1 MTWLSFKSRCYLKT
15 NDNTNPFRKQILGE
29 LNVDLTNMGIAAKD
43 AAFHLATA
51 STAQKNKALAI
62 IADELEANSE
72 VILAANAKDIELG
85 REAGLTDALLDRL
98 LLNEERLTGI
108 ANDVRNVIS
117 LNDPVGSE
125 IDSKVLENGMALS
138 RRRVPLGVVGVI
150 YEARPNVTIDIAA
163 LCLKT
168 GNASILR
175 GGKETFFSNMELVKV
190 IQSALEKAELPA
202 ASVQYIEKP
211 DRELVAQLL
220 KLDEYVDMIIPRGG
234 AGLHKMCQENS
245 TIPVIIGGFGISH
258 IFIDESADL
267 ERSLNVVENSKVQR
281 PSACNALDTLLVH
294 KAVAEEFLPKLVE
307 RLNGKVALV
316 SDASAKPLVANAAD
330 VRDAQEGDFD
340 TEWLSYTLGVKVV
353 ADVKE
358 AIDHM
363 RVHNASHS
371 DAIMT
376 NSLQNSELFINSVGS
391 AAVYVNASTRFT
403 DGAQFGLG
411 AEVAVST
418 QKLHA
423 RGPMGLEE
431 LTSYKWVGKA
441 DYLIRS

>member
-1 MTWLSFKSRCYLKT
+1 M
-15 NDNTNPFRKQILGE
+15 
-29 LNVDLTNMGIAAKD
+29 DLTNMGKAAKD
-43 AAFHLATA
+43 AAFELATA
-51 STAQKNKALAI
+51 STAQKNQALAI
-62 IADELEANSE
+62 IADELEANS
-72 VILAANAKDIELG
+72 VAILAANAKDIELG

-98 LLNEERLTGI
+98 LLNEERLTAI

-125 IDSKVLENGMALS
+125 IDSKVLENGMSLS

-190 IQSALEKAELPA
+190 IQSALAKANLSA

-211 DRELVAQLL
+211 DRELVSQLL
-220 KLDEYVDMIIPRGG
+220 KLDDYVDMIIPRGG
-234 AGLHKMCQENS
+234 AGLHKMCKENS

-258 IFIDESADL
+258 IFVDESADL
-267 ERSLNVVENSKVQR
+267 EKSLNVVENSKVQR
-281 PSACNALDTLLVH
+281 PSACNSLDTLLVH
-294 KAVAEEFLPKLVE
+294 EKIAAQFLPMIVERMNEKVTFVAEPK
-307 RLNGKVALV
+307 
-316 SDASAKPLVANAAD
+316 AKELMEQAKQ
-330 VRDAQEGDFD
+330 VRDAVEGDFD

-353 ADVKE
+353 SDVKD

-376 NSLQNSELFINSVGS
+376 NSLENSELFINSVGS

-441 DYLIRS
+441 NYLARS

>member
-1 MTWLSFKSRCYLKT
+1 M
-15 NDNTNPFRKQILGE
+15 
-29 LNVDLTNMGIAAKD
+29 DLTLMGKAGKE
-43 AAFHLATA
+43 AAFQLATA
-51 STAQKNKALAI
+51 STAQKNRALSL
-62 IADELEANSE
+62 IADELEARSE
-72 VILAANAKDIELG
+72 AILAANAIDIELG
-85 REAGLTDALLDRL
+85 REAGLTEALLDRL
-98 LLNEERLTGI
+98 LLNDSRLKGI
-108 ANDVRNVIS
+108 ASDVRNVIN

-125 IDSKVLENGMALS
+125 IDSRVLENGMSLAK
-138 RRRVPLGVVGVI
+138 RRVPLGVVGVI

-175 GGKETFFSNMELVKV
+175 GGKETFNSNMELVNV
-190 IQSALEKAELPA
+190 IQAALEKAGLPA

-211 DRELVAQLL
+211 DRELVGQLL
-220 KLDEYVDMIIPRGG
+220 KLDQFVDMIIPRGG

-258 IFIDESADL
+258 IYVDANADL
-267 ERSLNVVENSKVQR
+267 ERSLDVVENSKVQR
-281 PSACNALDTLLVH
+281 PSACNSLDTLLVH
-294 KAVAEEFLPKLVE
+294 QDIAESFLTKLAV
-307 RLNGKVALV
+307 RLNDQVSFVATPE
-316 SDASAKPLVANAAD
+316 AKELMPMAKEIRD
-330 VRDAQEGDFD
+330 VKDGDFD

-353 ADVKE
+353 ADVNE

-363 RVHNASHS
+363 REHNASHS

-376 NSLQNSELFINSVGS
+376 NDLNNAELFINSAGS

-441 DYLIRS
+441 NYLVRP

>member
-1 MTWLSFKSRCYLKT
+1 M
-15 NDNTNPFRKQILGE
+15 
-29 LNVDLTNMGIAAKD
+29 DLTNMGIAAKD

-62 IADELEANSE
+62 IADELEANAAT
-72 VILAANAKDIELG
+72 ILEANAKDIELG

-125 IDSKVLENGMALS
+125 MDSKVLENGMSLS

-211 DRELVAQLL
+211 DRELVSQLL
-220 KLDEYVDMIIPRGG
+220 KLDDYVDMIIPRGG
-234 AGLHKMCQENS
+234 AGLHKMCKENS

-258 IFIDESADL
+258 IFVDESADL
-267 ERSLNVVENSKVQR
+267 EKSVDVVENSKVQR
-281 PSACNALDTLLVH
+281 PSACNSLDTLLVH
-294 KAVAEEFLPKLVE
+294 EAVAEAFLAKLKQ
-307 RLNGKVALV
+307 RLAGKVTLV
-316 SDASAKPLVANAAD
+316 ADTSAKSLLAGFED
-330 VRDAQEGDFD
+330 QRDAIEGDFD

-353 ADVKE
+353 ADVAE

-376 NSLQNSELFINSVGS
+376 NSLESSERFINSVGS

-441 DYLIRS
+441 NYLIRG

>member
-1 MTWLSFKSRCYLKT
+1 MM
-15 NDNTNPFRKQILGE
+15 
-29 LNVDLTNMGIAAKD
+29 DLTVLGKAAK
-43 AAFHLATA
+43 AASFQLATA
-51 STAQKNKALAI
+51 STAQKNQALAI
-62 IADELEANSE
+62 IAEQLEAQSAS
-72 VILAANAKDIELG
+72 ILAANDKDIALG
-85 REAGLTDALLDRL
+85 REAGLSDAMLDRL
-98 LLNEERLTGI
+98 LLNESRLQAI
-108 ANDVRNVIS
+108 ANDVRNVIK

-125 IDSKVLENGMALS
+125 IDSRVLENGMSLA

-168 GNASILR
+168 GNAAILR

-190 IQSALEKAELPA
+190 IQSALDKAGLPA

-211 DRELVAQLL
+211 DRELVTQLL
-220 KLDEYVDMIIPRGG
+220 KMDDYVDMIIPRGG
-234 AGLHKMCQENS
+234 AGLHKMCKENS
-245 TIPVIIGGFGISH
+245 TVPVIIGGFGISH
-258 IFIDESADL
+258 IFVDESADL
-267 ERSLNVVENSKVQR
+267 DKSVAVIENAKVQR

-294 KAVAEEFLPKLVE
+294 QAI
-307 RLNGKVALV
+307 
-316 SDASAKPLVANAAD
+316 AKPLLEKLVAKLNDKVAFVAEPKAKALMSAAAEL
-330 VRDAQEGDFD
+330 RDAQVGDFD

-353 ADVKE
+353 QDVQE

-363 RVHNASHS
+363 REHNASHS

-376 NSLQNSELFINSVGS
+376 NDLYNAERFVNTAGS

-441 DYLIRS
+441 NYLSRS

>member
-1 MTWLSFKSRCYLKT
+1 
-15 NDNTNPFRKQILGE
+15 
-29 LNVDLTNMGIAAKD
+29 MGKAAKD
-43 AAFHLATA
+43 AAFELATA
-51 STAQKNKALAI
+51 STAQKNQALAI
-62 IADELEANSE
+62 IADELEANAAT
-72 VILAANAKDIELG
+72 ILAANAKDIELG

-125 IDSKVLENGMALS
+125 IDSKVLENGMSLS

-150 YEARPNVTIDIAA
+150 YEARPNVTIDIAV

-190 IQSALEKAELPA
+190 IQSALAKANLPA

-211 DRELVAQLL
+211 DRELVSQLL
-220 KLDEYVDMIIPRGG
+220 KLDDYVDMIIPRGG
-234 AGLHKMCQENS
+234 AGLHKMCKENS

-258 IFIDESADL
+258 IFVDETADL
-267 ERSLNVVENSKVQR
+267 EKSLNVVENSKVQR
-281 PSACNALDTLLVH
+281 PSACNSLDTLLVH
-294 KAVAEEFLPKLVE
+294 EDVAAQFLPMIVERMNDKVTFVAEPKA
-307 RLNGKVALV
+307 KALM
-316 SDASAKPLVANAAD
+316 AQATQI
-330 VRDAQEGDFD
+330 RDAAEGDFD

-376 NSLQNSELFINSVGS
+376 NSLVNSELFINSVGS
-391 AAVYVNASTRFT
+391 AAVYVNAATRFT

-441 DYLIRS
+441 NYLARS

>member
-1 MTWLSFKSRCYLKT
+1 MM
-15 NDNTNPFRKQILGE
+15 
-29 LNVDLTNMGIAAKD
+29 DLTVLGKAAK
-43 AAFHLATA
+43 AASFQLATA
-51 STAQKNKALAI
+51 STAQKNQALAI
-62 IADELEANSE
+62 MADQLEAQSAS
-72 VILAANAKDIELG
+72 ILAANAKDIALG
-85 REAGLTDALLDRL
+85 REAGLSDAMLDRL
-98 LLNEERLTGI
+98 LLNESRLQAI
-108 ANDVRNVIS
+108 SNDVRNVIK

-125 IDSKVLENGMALS
+125 IDSRVLENGMSLA

-168 GNASILR
+168 GNAAILR

-190 IQSALEKAELPA
+190 IQSALDKAGLPA

-211 DRELVAQLL
+211 DRELVTQLL
-220 KLDEYVDMIIPRGG
+220 KMDDYVDMIIPRGG
-234 AGLHKMCQENS
+234 AGLHKMCKENS
-245 TIPVIIGGFGISH
+245 TVPVIIGGFGISH
-258 IFIDESADL
+258 IFVDESADL
-267 ERSLNVVENSKVQR
+267 DKSVAVIENAKVQR

-294 KAVAEEFLPKLVE
+294 QAIAKPLLDKLIAK
-307 RLNGKVALV
+307 LNGKVAFV
-316 SDASAKPLVANAAD
+316 VEPKAKALMNAAAEL
-330 VRDAQEGDFD
+330 RDAQAGDFD

-353 ADVKE
+353 QDVQE
-358 AIDHM
+358 AIEHM
-363 RVHNASHS
+363 REHNASHS

-376 NSLQNSELFINSVGS
+376 NDLYNAELFVNTAGS

-441 DYLIRS
+441 NYLSRS

>member
-1 MTWLSFKSRCYLKT
+1 
-15 NDNTNPFRKQILGE
+15 
-29 LNVDLTNMGIAAKD
+29 MGKAAKD
-43 AAFHLATA
+43 AAFELATA
-51 STAQKNKALAI
+51 STAQKNQALAI
-62 IADELEANSE
+62 IADELEANAAT
-72 VILAANAKDIELG
+72 ILAANAKDIELG

-125 IDSKVLENGMALS
+125 IDSKVLENGMSLS

-190 IQSALEKAELPA
+190 IQSALAKANLPA

-211 DRELVAQLL
+211 DRELVSQLL
-220 KLDEYVDMIIPRGG
+220 KLDDYVDMIIPRGG
-234 AGLHKMCQENS
+234 AGLHKMCKENS

-258 IFIDESADL
+258 IFVDESADL
-267 ERSLNVVENSKVQR
+267 EKSLNVVENSKVQR
-281 PSACNALDTLLVH
+281 PSACNSLDTLLVH
-294 KAVAEEFLPKLVE
+294 EDVAAQFLPMIVE
-307 RLNGKVALV
+307 RMNDKVTFVVEPKAKALM
-316 SDASAKPLVANAAD
+316 AQATQI
-330 VRDAQEGDFD
+330 RDAAEGDFD

-376 NSLQNSELFINSVGS
+376 NSLVNSELFINSVGS
-391 AAVYVNASTRFT
+391 AAVYVNAATRFT

-441 DYLIRS
+441 NYLARS

>member
-1 MTWLSFKSRCYLKT
+1 M
-15 NDNTNPFRKQILGE
+15 
-29 LNVDLTNMGIAAKD
+29 DLTVLGKAAKV
-43 AAFHLATA
+43 ASFQLATA
-51 STAQKNKALAI
+51 STAQKNQALAI
-62 IADELEANSE
+62 MADQLEAQSAS
-72 VILAANAKDIELG
+72 ILAANAKDIALG
-85 REAGLTDALLDRL
+85 REAGLSDAMLDRL
-98 LLNEERLTGI
+98 LLNESRLQAI
-108 ANDVRNVIS
+108 ANDVRNVIK

-125 IDSKVLENGMALS
+125 IDSRVLENGMSLA

-168 GNASILR
+168 GNAAILR

-190 IQSALEKAELPA
+190 IQSALDKAGLPA

-211 DRELVAQLL
+211 DRELVTQLL
-220 KLDEYVDMIIPRGG
+220 KMDDYVDMIIPRGG
-234 AGLHKMCQENS
+234 AGLHKMCKENS
-245 TIPVIIGGFGISH
+245 TVPVIIGGFGISH
-258 IFIDESADL
+258 IFVDESADL
-267 ERSLNVVENSKVQR
+267 DKSVAVIENAKVQR

-294 KAVAEEFLPKLVE
+294 QAI
-307 RLNGKVALV
+307 
-316 SDASAKPLVANAAD
+316 AKPLLDKLIAKLNDKVAFVAEPKAKALMNAAAEL
-330 VRDAQEGDFD
+330 RDAQAGDFD

-353 ADVKE
+353 QDVQE
-358 AIDHM
+358 AIEHM
-363 RVHNASHS
+363 REHNASHS

-376 NSLQNSELFINSVGS
+376 NDLYNAELFVNTAGS

-441 DYLIRS
+441 NYLSRS

>member
-1 MTWLSFKSRCYLKT
+1 M
-15 NDNTNPFRKQILGE
+15 
-29 LNVDLTNMGIAAKD
+29 DLTLMGQAAKD

-51 STAQKNKALAI
+51 STAQKNRALAL
-62 IADELEANSE
+62 IADELEANE
-72 VILAANAKDIELG
+72 ATILAANAKDIELG
-85 REAGLTDALLDRL
+85 REAGLTEALLDRL
-98 LLNEERLTGI
+98 LLTSERLSGI
-108 ANDVRNVIS
+108 ANDVRNVIG

-125 IDSKVLENGMALS
+125 IDSKVLENGMSLS

-175 GGKETFFSNMELVKV
+175 GGKETFFSNMELVKI
-190 IQSALEKAELPA
+190 IQSALAKAELPA

-211 DRELVAQLL
+211 DRELVSQLL

-234 AGLHKMCQENS
+234 AGLHKMCKENS

-258 IFIDESADL
+258 IFVDDSADI
-267 ERSLNVVENSKVQR
+267 EKSLVVIENSKVQR
-281 PSACNALDTLLVH
+281 PSACNSLDTLLVH
-294 KAVAEEFLPKLVE
+294 KDVATQLLPKLAQQLSE
-307 RLNGKVALV
+307 RVAFVADGSVGELLD
-316 SDASAKPLVANAAD
+316 DAKEVRAAK
-330 VRDAQEGDFD
+330 EGDFD
-340 TEWLSYTLGVKVV
+340 TEWLSYTLGVRVV
-353 ADVKE
+353 KDVRE

-363 RVHNASHS
+363 REHNASHS

-376 NSLQNSELFINSVGS
+376 NSLQNAELFINSVGS

-431 LTSYKWVGKA
+431 LTSYKWLVKR
-441 DYLIRS
+441 IT

>member
-1 MTWLSFKSRCYLKT
+1 
-15 NDNTNPFRKQILGE
+15 
-29 LNVDLTNMGIAAKD
+29 MGKAAKD
-43 AAFHLATA
+43 AAFELATA
-51 STAQKNKALAI
+51 STAQKNQALAI
-62 IADELEANSE
+62 IADELEANSAA
-72 VILAANAKDIELG
+72 ILAANAKDIELG

-98 LLNEERLTGI
+98 LLNEERLTAI

-125 IDSKVLENGMALS
+125 IDSKVLENGMSLS

-190 IQSALEKAELPA
+190 IQSALAKANLPA

-211 DRELVAQLL
+211 DRELVSQLL
-220 KLDEYVDMIIPRGG
+220 KLDDYVDMIIPRGG
-234 AGLHKMCQENS
+234 AGLHKMCKENS

-258 IFIDESADL
+258 IFVDESADL
-267 ERSLNVVENSKVQR
+267 EKSLNVVENSKVQR
-281 PSACNALDTLLVH
+281 PSACNSLDTLLVH
-294 KAVAEEFLPKLVE
+294 EKIAAQLLPMIVE
-307 RLNGKVALV
+307 RMNDKVTFVTEPKAKALM
-316 SDASAKPLVANAAD
+316 AQATQI
-330 VRDAQEGDFD
+330 RDAVEGDFD

-353 ADVKE
+353 SDVKD

-376 NSLQNSELFINSVGS
+376 NSLENSELFINSVGS

-431 LTSYKWVGKA
+431 LTSYKWVGK
-441 DYLIRS
+441 RTT

>member
-1 MTWLSFKSRCYLKT
+1 M
-15 NDNTNPFRKQILGE
+15 
-29 LNVDLTNMGIAAKD
+29 DLTNMGKAAKQ
-43 AAFHLATA
+43 AAFELATA
-51 STAQKNKALAI
+51 STAQKNQALAI
-62 IADELEANSE
+62 IADELEANAAA
-72 VILAANAKDIELG
+72 ILAANAKDIELG

-125 IDSKVLENGMALS
+125 IDSKVLENGMSLS
-138 RRRVPLGVVGVI
+138 RRRVPLGVIGVI

-190 IQSALEKAELPA
+190 IQSALAKANLPA

-211 DRELVAQLL
+211 DRELVSQLL

-234 AGLHKMCQENS
+234 AGLHKMCKENS

-258 IFIDESADL
+258 IFVDDSADL
-267 ERSLNVVENSKVQR
+267 EKSLNVVENSKVQR
-281 PSACNALDTLLVH
+281 PSACNSLDTLLVH
-294 KAVAEEFLPKLVE
+294 EKVAAEFLPM
-307 RLNGKVALV
+307 
-316 SDASAKPLVANAAD
+316 LVARMNEQVTFVAEPQAKALMPGATQI
-330 VRDAQEGDFD
+330 RDAAEGDFD
-340 TEWLSYTLGVKVV
+340 TEWLSFTLGVKVV
-353 ADVKE
+353 ADVRA
-358 AIDHM
+358 AIEHM

-391 AAVYVNASTRFT
+391 AAVYVNAATRFT

-441 DYLIRS
+441 NYLPRA

>member
-1 MTWLSFKSRCYLKT
+1 M
-15 NDNTNPFRKQILGE
+15 
-29 LNVDLTNMGIAAKD
+29 DLTNIGKAAKD
-43 AAFHLATA
+43 AAFELATV
-51 STAQKNKALAI
+51 STAQKNQALAI
-62 IADELEANSE
+62 IADELEANSAA
-72 VILAANAKDIELG
+72 ILAANAKDIELG

-125 IDSKVLENGMALS
+125 IDSKVLENGMSLS

-190 IQSALEKAELPA
+190 IQSALAKANLPA

-211 DRELVAQLL
+211 DRELVSQLL
-220 KLDEYVDMIIPRGG
+220 KLDDYVDMIIPRGG
-234 AGLHKMCQENS
+234 AGLHKMCKENS

-258 IFIDESADL
+258 IFVDESADL
-267 ERSLNVVENSKVQR
+267 EKSLNVVENSKVQR
-281 PSACNALDTLLVH
+281 PSACNSLDTLLVH
-294 KAVAEEFLPKLVE
+294 EKVAAKFLPMIVERMSDKVTFVAEPKA
-307 RLNGKVALV
+307 KALM
-316 SDASAKPLVANAAD
+316 AQATQI
-330 VRDAQEGDFD
+330 RDAVEGDFD

-353 ADVKE
+353 ADVKD

-376 NSLQNSELFINSVGS
+376 NSLINSELFINSVGS
-391 AAVYVNASTRFT
+391 AAVYVNAATRFT

-441 DYLIRS
+441 NYLARS

>member
-1 MTWLSFKSRCYLKT
+1 M
-15 NDNTNPFRKQILGE
+15 
-29 LNVDLTNMGIAAKD
+29 DLTNMGIAAKD

-62 IADELEANSE
+62 IADELEANAAT
-72 VILAANAKDIELG
+72 ILEANAKDIELG

-125 IDSKVLENGMALS
+125 MDSKVLENGMSLS

-211 DRELVAQLL
+211 DRELVSQLL
-220 KLDEYVDMIIPRGG
+220 KLDDYVDMIIPRGG
-234 AGLHKMCQENS
+234 AGLHKMCKENS

-258 IFIDESADL
+258 IFVDESADL
-267 ERSLNVVENSKVQR
+267 EKSVDVVENSKVQR
-281 PSACNALDTLLVH
+281 PSACNSLDTLLVH
-294 KAVAEEFLPKLVE
+294 EVVAEAFLTKLTQ
-307 RLNGKVALV
+307 RLAGKVTLV
-316 SDASAKPLVANAAD
+316 ADVSAKSLLAD
-330 VRDAQEGDFD
+330 FEDQRDAVEGDFD

-353 ADVKE
+353 ADVAE

-376 NSLQNSELFINSVGS
+376 NSLESSERFINSVGS

-441 DYLIRS
+441 NYLIRG

>member
-1 MTWLSFKSRCYLKT
+1 MDLI
-15 NDNTNPFRKQILGE
+15 NLGK
-29 LNVDLTNMGIAAKD
+29 AAKQ
-43 AAFHLATA
+43 ASYALATA
-51 STAQKNKALAI
+51 STAQKNRALTI
-62 IADELEANSE
+62 MADELQANAAE
-72 VILAANAKDIELG
+72 ILAANEQDIALG
-85 REAGLTDALLDRL
+85 RESGLSDALLDRL
-98 LLNEERLTGI
+98 LLNPQRLKAI
-108 ANDVRNVIS
+108 ADDVRNVVS
-117 LNDPVGSE
+117 LADPVGSE
-125 IDSKVLENGMALS
+125 LDSKVLENGMSLAK
-138 RRRVPLGVVGVI
+138 RRVPLGVVGVI

-175 GGKETFFSNMELVKV
+175 GGRETFHSNMALVKV
-190 IQSALEKAELPA
+190 IQSALEKAQLPA

-211 DRELVAQLL
+211 DRELVSQLL

-234 AGLHKMCQENS
+234 AGLHKMCKENS

-258 IFIDESADL
+258 IFVDDSADL
-267 ERSLNVVENSKVQR
+267 AKSVDVVENAKVQR

-294 KAVAEEFLPKLVE
+294 QAVAAEFLPMLAG
-307 RLNGKVALV
+307 RLNGQVALV
-316 SDASAKPLVANAAD
+316 ADAKAKALLSAES

-340 TEWLSYTLGVKVV
+340 TEWLSYTLGVRVV
-353 ADVKE
+353 EDIDQ
-358 AIDHM
+358 AIEHM

-376 NSLQNSELFINSVGS
+376 NNLTNAERFINSAGS

-431 LTSYKWVGKA
+431 LTSYKWVGRA
-441 DYLIRS
+441 DYLARS

>member
-1 MTWLSFKSRCYLKT
+1 M
-15 NDNTNPFRKQILGE
+15 
-29 LNVDLTNMGIAAKD
+29 DLTNMGKAAKD
-43 AAFHLATA
+43 AAFELATA
-51 STAQKNKALAI
+51 STAQKNQALAI
-62 IADELEANSE
+62 IADELEANSAA
-72 VILAANAKDIELG
+72 ILAANAKDIELG

-98 LLNEERLTGI
+98 LLNEERLTAI

-125 IDSKVLENGMALS
+125 IDSKVLENGMSLS

-190 IQSALEKAELPA
+190 IQSALAKANLPA

-211 DRELVAQLL
+211 DRELVSQLL
-220 KLDEYVDMIIPRGG
+220 KLDDYVDMIIPRGG
-234 AGLHKMCQENS
+234 AGLHKMCKENS

-258 IFIDESADL
+258 IFVDESADL
-267 ERSLNVVENSKVQR
+267 EKSLNVVENSKVQR
-281 PSACNALDTLLVH
+281 PSACNSLDTLLVH
-294 KAVAEEFLPKLVE
+294 EKIAAQFLPMIVE
-307 RLNGKVALV
+307 RMNDKVAFV
-316 SDASAKPLVANAAD
+316 TEPKAKVLMPQATQI
-330 VRDAQEGDFD
+330 RDAVEGDFD

-353 ADVKE
+353 SDVKD

-376 NSLQNSELFINSVGS
+376 NSLENSELFINSVGS

-441 DYLIRS
+441 NYLARS

>member
-1 MTWLSFKSRCYLKT
+1 
-15 NDNTNPFRKQILGE
+15 
-29 LNVDLTNMGIAAKD
+29 MGIAAKD

-62 IADELEANSE
+62 IADELEAN
-72 VILAANAKDIELG
+72 VATILEANAKDIELG

-125 IDSKVLENGMALS
+125 IDSKVLENGMSLS

-211 DRELVAQLL
+211 DRELVSQLL
-220 KLDEYVDMIIPRGG
+220 KLDDYVDMIIPRGG
-234 AGLHKMCQENS
+234 AGLHKMCKENS

-258 IFIDESADL
+258 IFVDESADL
-267 ERSLNVVENSKVQR
+267 EKSVDVVENSKVQR
-281 PSACNALDTLLVH
+281 PSACNSLDTLLVH
-294 KAVAEEFLPKLVE
+294 EAVAEAFLAQLTQ
-307 RLNGKVALV
+307 RLAGKVTLV
-316 SDASAKPLVANAAD
+316 ADTSAKSLLAGFED
-330 VRDAQEGDFD
+330 QRDAVEGDFD
-340 TEWLSYTLGVKVV
+340 TEWLSYTLCVKVV
-353 ADVKE
+353 ASVAE

-363 RVHNASHS
+363 RIHNASHS

-376 NSLQNSELFINSVGS
+376 NSLESSERFINSVGS

-441 DYLIRS
+441 NYLVRG

>member
-1 MTWLSFKSRCYLKT
+1 
-15 NDNTNPFRKQILGE
+15 
-29 LNVDLTNMGIAAKD
+29 MGKAAKD
-43 AAFHLATA
+43 AAFELATA
-51 STAQKNKALAI
+51 STSQKNQALAI
-62 IADELEANSE
+62 IADELEANSA

-125 IDSKVLENGMALS
+125 IDSKVLENGMSLS

-190 IQSALEKAELPA
+190 IQSALAKANLPA
-202 ASVQYIEKP
+202 TSVQYIEKP
-211 DRELVAQLL
+211 DRELVSQLL
-220 KLDEYVDMIIPRGG
+220 KLDDYVDMIIPRGG
-234 AGLHKMCQENS
+234 AGLHKMCKENS

-258 IFIDESADL
+258 IFVDESADL
-267 ERSLNVVENSKVQR
+267 AKSLNVIENSKVQR
-281 PSACNALDTLLVH
+281 PSACNSLDTLLVH
-294 KAVAEEFLPKLVE
+294 KKVAPEFLAMLVE
-307 RLNGKVALV
+307 RMNDKVTFVAEPK
-316 SDASAKPLVANAAD
+316 AKTLMVGAKQI
-330 VRDAQEGDFD
+330 RDAGEGDFD

-353 ADVKE
+353 TDVKD

-391 AAVYVNASTRFT
+391 AAVYVNAATRFT

-441 DYLIRS
+441 NYLVRS

>member
-1 MTWLSFKSRCYLKT
+1 
-15 NDNTNPFRKQILGE
+15 
-29 LNVDLTNMGIAAKD
+29 MGKAAKD
-43 AAFHLATA
+43 AAFQLATA
-51 STAQKNKALAI
+51 STAQKNQALAI
-62 IADELEANSE
+62 IADELEANSAT
-72 VILAANAKDIELG
+72 ILAANAKDIELG

-125 IDSKVLENGMALS
+125 IDSKVLENGMSLS

-190 IQSALEKAELPA
+190 IQSALAKADLPA

-211 DRELVAQLL
+211 DRELVSQLL
-220 KLDEYVDMIIPRGG
+220 KLDDYVDMIIPRGG
-234 AGLHKMCQENS
+234 AGLHKMCKENS

-258 IFIDESADL
+258 IFVDESANL
-267 ERSLNVVENSKVQR
+267 AKSLDVVENSKVQR
-281 PSACNALDTLLVH
+281 PSACNSLDTLLVH
-294 KAVAEEFLPKLVE
+294 ERIAAEFLPMLAE
-307 RLNGKVALV
+307 RLNDKVTFVAEPKAKALM
-316 SDASAKPLVANAAD
+316 SNATQI
-330 VRDAQEGDFD
+330 RDAAEGDFD

-376 NSLQNSELFINSVGS
+376 NSLENSELFINSAGS

-441 DYLIRS
+441 NYLPRS

>member
-1 MTWLSFKSRCYLKT
+1 MM
-15 NDNTNPFRKQILGE
+15 
-29 LNVDLTNMGIAAKD
+29 DLTVLGKAAK
-43 AAFHLATA
+43 AASFQLATA
-51 STAQKNKALAI
+51 STAQKNQALAI
-62 IADELEANSE
+62 MADQLEAQSAS
-72 VILAANAKDIELG
+72 ILAANAKDIALG
-85 REAGLTDALLDRL
+85 REAGLSDAMLDRL
-98 LLNEERLTGI
+98 LLNESRLQAI
-108 ANDVRNVIS
+108 ANDVRNVIK

-125 IDSKVLENGMALS
+125 IDSRVLENGMSLA

-168 GNASILR
+168 GNAAILR

-190 IQSALEKAELPA
+190 IQSALDKAGLPA

-211 DRELVAQLL
+211 DRELVTQLL
-220 KLDEYVDMIIPRGG
+220 KMDDYVDMIIPRGG
-234 AGLHKMCQENS
+234 AGLHKMCKENS
-245 TIPVIIGGFGISH
+245 TVPVIIGGFGISH
-258 IFIDESADL
+258 IFVDESADL
-267 ERSLNVVENSKVQR
+267 DKSVAVIENAKVQR

-294 KAVAEEFLPKLVE
+294 QAIAKPLLDKLIAK
-307 RLNGKVALV
+307 LNGKVAFV
-316 SDASAKPLVANAAD
+316 AEPKAKALMNAAAEL
-330 VRDAQEGDFD
+330 RDAQAGDFD

-353 ADVKE
+353 PDVQE
-358 AIDHM
+358 AIEHM
-363 RVHNASHS
+363 REHNASHS

-376 NSLQNSELFINSVGS
+376 NDLYNAELFVNTAGS

-441 DYLIRS
+441 NYLSRS

>member
-1 MTWLSFKSRCYLKT
+1 
-15 NDNTNPFRKQILGE
+15 
-29 LNVDLTNMGIAAKD
+29 MGIAAKE

-62 IADELEANSE
+62 IADELEANAAT
-72 VILAANAKDIELG
+72 ILEANAKDIELG

-125 IDSKVLENGMALS
+125 IDSKVLENGMSLS

-211 DRELVAQLL
+211 DRELVSQLL
-220 KLDEYVDMIIPRGG
+220 KLDDYVDMIIPRGG
-234 AGLHKMCQENS
+234 AGLHKMCKENS

-258 IFIDESADL
+258 IFVDESADL
-267 ERSLNVVENSKVQR
+267 EKSADVVENSKVQR
-281 PSACNALDTLLVH
+281 PSACNSLDTLLVH
-294 KAVAEEFLPKLVE
+294 EAVAEAFLAKLTQ
-307 RLNGKVALV
+307 RLAGKVTLV
-316 SDASAKPLVANAAD
+316 ADASAKSLLTGFED
-330 VRDAQEGDFD
+330 QRDAVEGDFD

-353 ADVKE
+353 ANVAE

-376 NSLQNSELFINSVGS
+376 NSLESSERFINSVGS

-441 DYLIRS
+441 NYLVRG

>member
-1 MTWLSFKSRCYLKT
+1 MM
-15 NDNTNPFRKQILGE
+15 
-29 LNVDLTNMGIAAKD
+29 DLTVLGKAAK
-43 AAFHLATA
+43 AASFQLATA
-51 STAQKNKALAI
+51 STAQKNQALAI
-62 IADELEANSE
+62 MADQLEAQSAS
-72 VILAANAKDIELG
+72 ILAANAKDIALG
-85 REAGLTDALLDRL
+85 REAGLSDAMLDRL
-98 LLNEERLTGI
+98 LLNESRLQAI
-108 ANDVRNVIS
+108 ANDVRNVIK

-125 IDSKVLENGMALS
+125 IDSRVLENGMSLA

-168 GNASILR
+168 GNAAILR

-190 IQSALEKAELPA
+190 IQSALDKAGLPA

-211 DRELVAQLL
+211 DRELVTQLL
-220 KLDEYVDMIIPRGG
+220 KMDDYVDMIIPRGG
-234 AGLHKMCQENS
+234 AGLHKMCKENS
-245 TIPVIIGGFGISH
+245 TVPVIIGGFGISH
-258 IFIDESADL
+258 IFVDESADL
-267 ERSLNVVENSKVQR
+267 DKSVAVIENAKVQR

-294 KAVAEEFLPKLVE
+294 QAIAKPLLDKLIAK
-307 RLNGKVALV
+307 LNGKVAFVAEPKAKALM
-316 SDASAKPLVANAAD
+316 SAAAEL
-330 VRDAQEGDFD
+330 RDAQAGDFD

-353 ADVKE
+353 QDVQE
-358 AIDHM
+358 AIEHM
-363 RVHNASHS
+363 REHNASHS

-376 NSLQNSELFINSVGS
+376 NDLYNAELFVNMAGS

-441 DYLIRS
+441 NYLSRS

>member
-1 MTWLSFKSRCYLKT
+1 M
-15 NDNTNPFRKQILGE
+15 
-29 LNVDLTNMGIAAKD
+29 DLTNMGKAAKG
-43 AAFHLATA
+43 AAFELATA
-51 STAQKNKALAI
+51 STAQKNQALAI
-62 IADELEANSE
+62 IADELEANSAA
-72 VILAANAKDIELG
+72 ILAANAKDIELG

-125 IDSKVLENGMALS
+125 IDSKVLENGMSLS

-190 IQSALEKAELPA
+190 IQSALAKANLPA

-211 DRELVAQLL
+211 DRELVSQLL
-220 KLDEYVDMIIPRGG
+220 KLDDYVDMIIPRGG
-234 AGLHKMCQENS
+234 AGLHKMCKENS

-258 IFIDESADL
+258 IFVDESADL
-267 ERSLNVVENSKVQR
+267 EKSLNVVENSKVQR
-281 PSACNALDTLLVH
+281 PSACNSLDTLLVH
-294 KAVAEEFLPKLVE
+294 EKVAAKFLPMIVERMNDKVTFVAEPKA
-307 RLNGKVALV
+307 KALM
-316 SDASAKPLVANAAD
+316 AQATQI
-330 VRDAQEGDFD
+330 RDAAEGDFD

-353 ADVKE
+353 ADVKD

-376 NSLQNSELFINSVGS
+376 NSLINSELFINSVGS
-391 AAVYVNASTRFT
+391 AAVYVNAATRFT

-441 DYLIRS
+441 NYLARS

>member
-1 MTWLSFKSRCYLKT
+1 M
-15 NDNTNPFRKQILGE
+15 
-29 LNVDLTNMGIAAKD
+29 DLTNMGKAAKD
-43 AAFHLATA
+43 AAFELATA
-51 STAQKNKALAI
+51 STAQKNQALAI
-62 IADELEANSE
+62 IADELEANSAA
-72 VILAANAKDIELG
+72 ILAANAKDIELG

-125 IDSKVLENGMALS
+125 IDSKVLENGMSLS

-190 IQSALEKAELPA
+190 IQSALAKANLPA

-211 DRELVAQLL
+211 DRELVSQLL
-220 KLDEYVDMIIPRGG
+220 KLDDYVDMIIPRGG
-234 AGLHKMCQENS
+234 AGLHKMCKENS

-258 IFIDESADL
+258 IFVDESADL
-267 ERSLNVVENSKVQR
+267 EKSLNVVENSKVQR
-281 PSACNALDTLLVH
+281 PSACNSLDTLLVH
-294 KAVAEEFLPKLVE
+294 EKVAAKFLPMIVERMSDKVTFVAESKA
-307 RLNGKVALV
+307 KALM
-316 SDASAKPLVANAAD
+316 AQATQI
-330 VRDAQEGDFD
+330 RDAAEGDFD

-353 ADVKE
+353 ANVKD
-358 AIDHM
+358 AIEHM

-376 NSLQNSELFINSVGS
+376 NSLINSELFINSVGS
-391 AAVYVNASTRFT
+391 AAVYVNAATRFT

-441 DYLIRS
+441 NYLARS

>member
-1 MTWLSFKSRCYLKT
+1 
-15 NDNTNPFRKQILGE
+15 
-29 LNVDLTNMGIAAKD
+29 MGIAAKD

-62 IADELEANSE
+62 IADELEANAAD
-72 VILAANAKDIELG
+72 ILEANAKDIELG

-108 ANDVRNVIS
+108 ANDVRNVIG

-125 IDSKVLENGMALS
+125 MDSKVLENGMSLS

-211 DRELVAQLL
+211 DRELVSQLL
-220 KLDEYVDMIIPRGG
+220 KLDDYVDMIIPRGG
-234 AGLHKMCQENS
+234 AGLHKMCKENS

-258 IFIDESADL
+258 IFVDESADL
-267 ERSLNVVENSKVQR
+267 EKSVDVVENSKVQR
-281 PSACNALDTLLVH
+281 PSACNSLDTLLVH
-294 KAVAEEFLPKLVE
+294 EAVAEAFLTKLKQC
-307 RLNGKVALV
+307 LAGKVTLV
-316 SDASAKPLVANAAD
+316 ADASAKSLLAGFED
-330 VRDAQEGDFD
+330 QRDAIEGDFD

-353 ADVKE
+353 ADVAE

-376 NSLQNSELFINSVGS
+376 NSLESSERFINSVGS

-441 DYLIRS
+441 NYLVRG

>member
-1 MTWLSFKSRCYLKT
+1 M
-15 NDNTNPFRKQILGE
+15 
-29 LNVDLTNMGIAAKD
+29 DLTNMGIAAKD

-62 IADELEANSE
+62 IADELEANA
-72 VILAANAKDIELG
+72 VTILEANEKDIELG

-125 IDSKVLENGMALS
+125 IDSKVLENGMSLS

-211 DRELVAQLL
+211 DRELVSQLL
-220 KLDEYVDMIIPRGG
+220 KLDDYVDMIIPRGG
-234 AGLHKMCQENS
+234 AGLHKMCKENS

-258 IFIDESADL
+258 IFVDESADL
-267 ERSLNVVENSKVQR
+267 EKSVDVVENSKVQR
-281 PSACNALDTLLVH
+281 PSACNSLDTLLVH
-294 KAVAEEFLPKLVE
+294 EAVAEAFLAQLTL
-307 RLNGKVALV
+307 RLAGKVTLV
-316 SDASAKPLVANAAD
+316 ADTSAKSLIAGFED
-330 VRDAQEGDFD
+330 QRDAVEGDFD

-353 ADVKE
+353 ADVAE

-376 NSLQNSELFINSVGS
+376 NSLESSERFINSVGS

-441 DYLIRS
+441 NYLVRG

>member
-1 MTWLSFKSRCYLKT
+1 M
-15 NDNTNPFRKQILGE
+15 
-29 LNVDLTNMGIAAKD
+29 DLTNMGKAAKD
-43 AAFHLATA
+43 AAFELATA
-51 STAQKNKALAI
+51 STAQKNQALAI
-62 IADELEANSE
+62 IADELEANSAA
-72 VILAANAKDIELG
+72 ILAANAKDIELG

-98 LLNEERLTGI
+98 LLNEERLTAI

-125 IDSKVLENGMALS
+125 IDSKVLENGMSLS

-190 IQSALEKAELPA
+190 IQSALAKANLPA

-211 DRELVAQLL
+211 DRELVSQLL
-220 KLDEYVDMIIPRGG
+220 KLDDYVDMIIPRGG
-234 AGLHKMCQENS
+234 AGLHKMCKENS

-258 IFIDESADL
+258 IFVDESADL
-267 ERSLNVVENSKVQR
+267 EKSLNVVENSKVQR
-281 PSACNALDTLLVH
+281 PSACNSLDTLLVH
-294 KAVAEEFLPKLVE
+294 EKIAAQFLPMIVERMNDKVTFVAEPK
-307 RLNGKVALV
+307 
-316 SDASAKPLVANAAD
+316 AKELMEQAKQ
-330 VRDAQEGDFD
+330 VRDAVDGDFD

-353 ADVKE
+353 SDVKD

-376 NSLQNSELFINSVGS
+376 NSLENSELFINSVGS

-441 DYLIRS
+441 NYLARS

>member
-1 MTWLSFKSRCYLKT
+1 M
-15 NDNTNPFRKQILGE
+15 
-29 LNVDLTNMGIAAKD
+29 DLTVLGKAAK
-43 AAFHLATA
+43 AASFQLATA
-51 STAQKNKALAI
+51 STAQKNQALAI
-62 IADELEANSE
+62 MADQLEAQSAS
-72 VILAANAKDIELG
+72 ILAANAKDIALG
-85 REAGLTDALLDRL
+85 REAGLSDAMLDRL
-98 LLNEERLTGI
+98 LLNESRLQAI
-108 ANDVRNVIS
+108 ANDVRNVIK

-125 IDSKVLENGMALS
+125 IDSRVLENGMSLA

-168 GNASILR
+168 GNAAILR

-190 IQSALEKAELPA
+190 IQSALDKAALPA

-211 DRELVAQLL
+211 DRELVTQLL
-220 KLDEYVDMIIPRGG
+220 KMDDYVDMIIPRGG
-234 AGLHKMCQENS
+234 AGLHKMCKENS
-245 TIPVIIGGFGISH
+245 TVPVIIGGFGISH
-258 IFIDESADL
+258 IFVDESADL
-267 ERSLNVVENSKVQR
+267 DKSVAVIENAKVQR

-294 KAVAEEFLPKLVE
+294 QAIAKPLLDKLIAK
-307 RLNGKVALV
+307 LNGKVAFV
-316 SDASAKPLVANAAD
+316 AEPKAKALMNAAAEL
-330 VRDAQEGDFD
+330 RDAQAGDFD

-353 ADVKE
+353 QDVQE
-358 AIDHM
+358 AIEHM
-363 RVHNASHS
+363 REHNASHS

-376 NSLQNSELFINSVGS
+376 NDLYNAELFVNTAGS

-441 DYLIRS
+441 NYLSRS

>member
-1 MTWLSFKSRCYLKT
+1 M
-15 NDNTNPFRKQILGE
+15 
-29 LNVDLTNMGIAAKD
+29 DLTNMGKAAKD
-43 AAFHLATA
+43 AAFELATA
-51 STAQKNKALAI
+51 STAQKNQALAI
-62 IADELEANSE
+62 IAGELEANSAA
-72 VILAANAKDIELG
+72 ILAANAKDIELG

-125 IDSKVLENGMALS
+125 IDSKVLENGMSLS

-190 IQSALEKAELPA
+190 IQSALAKANLPA

-211 DRELVAQLL
+211 DRELVSQLL
-220 KLDEYVDMIIPRGG
+220 KLDDYVDMIIPRGG
-234 AGLHKMCQENS
+234 AGLHKMCKENS

-258 IFIDESADL
+258 IFVDESADL
-267 ERSLNVVENSKVQR
+267 EKSLNVVENSKVQR
-281 PSACNALDTLLVH
+281 PSACNSLDTLLVH
-294 KAVAEEFLPKLVE
+294 EKVAAKFLPMIVERMSDKVTFVAEPKA
-307 RLNGKVALV
+307 KALM
-316 SDASAKPLVANAAD
+316 AQATQI
-330 VRDAQEGDFD
+330 RDAAEGDFD

-353 ADVKE
+353 ADVKD

-376 NSLQNSELFINSVGS
+376 NSLINSELFINSVGS
-391 AAVYVNASTRFT
+391 AAVYVNAATRFT

-441 DYLIRS
+441 NYLARS

>member
-1 MTWLSFKSRCYLKT
+1 MM
-15 NDNTNPFRKQILGE
+15 
-29 LNVDLTNMGIAAKD
+29 DLTVLGKAAK
-43 AAFHLATA
+43 AASFQLATA
-51 STAQKNKALAI
+51 STAQKNQALAI
-62 IADELEANSE
+62 MADQLEAQSAS
-72 VILAANAKDIELG
+72 ILAANAKDIALG
-85 REAGLTDALLDRL
+85 REAGLSDAMLDRL
-98 LLNEERLTGI
+98 LLNESRLQAI
-108 ANDVRNVIS
+108 ANDVRNVIK

-125 IDSKVLENGMALS
+125 IDSRVLENGMSLA

-168 GNASILR
+168 GNAAILR

-190 IQSALEKAELPA
+190 IQSALDKAGLPA

-211 DRELVAQLL
+211 DRELVTQLL
-220 KLDEYVDMIIPRGG
+220 KMDDYVDMIIPRGG
-234 AGLHKMCQENS
+234 AGLHKMCKENS
-245 TIPVIIGGFGISH
+245 TVPVIIGGFGISH
-258 IFIDESADL
+258 IFVDESADL
-267 ERSLNVVENSKVQR
+267 DKSVAVIENAKVQR

-294 KAVAEEFLPKLVE
+294 QAIAKLLLDKLIAK
-307 RLNGKVALV
+307 LNGKVAFVAEPKAKALM
-316 SDASAKPLVANAAD
+316 SAAAEL
-330 VRDAQEGDFD
+330 RDAQAGDFD

-353 ADVKE
+353 LDVQE
-358 AIDHM
+358 AIEHM
-363 RVHNASHS
+363 REHNASHS

-376 NSLQNSELFINSVGS
+376 NDLYNAELFVNTAGS

-441 DYLIRS
+441 NYLSRS

>member
-1 MTWLSFKSRCYLKT
+1 
-15 NDNTNPFRKQILGE
+15 
-29 LNVDLTNMGIAAKD
+29 MGKAAKD
-43 AAFHLATA
+43 AAFELATA
-51 STAQKNKALAI
+51 STAQKNQALAI
-62 IADELEANSE
+62 IADELEANSAA
-72 VILAANAKDIELG
+72 ILAANAKDIELG

-98 LLNEERLTGI
+98 LLNEERLTAI

-125 IDSKVLENGMALS
+125 IDSKVLENGMSLS

-190 IQSALEKAELPA
+190 IQSALAKANLPA

-211 DRELVAQLL
+211 DRELVSQLL
-220 KLDEYVDMIIPRGG
+220 KLDDYVDMIIPRGG
-234 AGLHKMCQENS
+234 AGLHKMCKENS

-258 IFIDESADL
+258 IFVDESADL
-267 ERSLNVVENSKVQR
+267 KKSLNVVENSKVQR
-281 PSACNALDTLLVH
+281 PSACNSLDTLLVH
-294 KAVAEEFLPKLVE
+294 EKIAAQFLPMIVE
-307 RLNGKVALV
+307 RMNDKVTFVTEPKAKALM
-316 SDASAKPLVANAAD
+316 AQATQI
-330 VRDAQEGDFD
+330 RDAVEGDFD
-340 TEWLSYTLGVKVV
+340 TEWLSYTLSVKVV
-353 ADVKE
+353 SDVKD

-376 NSLQNSELFINSVGS
+376 NSLENSELFINSVGS

-441 DYLIRS
+441 NYLARS

>member
-1 MTWLSFKSRCYLKT
+1 M
-15 NDNTNPFRKQILGE
+15 
-29 LNVDLTNMGIAAKD
+29 DLTIMGKAAKQ
-43 AAFHLATA
+43 AAFQLATV
-51 STAQKNKALAI
+51 STTQKNNALAI
-62 IADELEANSE
+62 IADELEVQSAA
-72 VILAANAKDIELG
+72 ILKANAQDIELA
-85 REAGLTDALLDRL
+85 REAGLNDAMLDRL
-98 LLNEERLTGI
+98 LLNESRLQAI
-108 ANDVRNVIS
+108 ANDVRNVIN

-125 IDSKVLENGMALS
+125 IDSRVLENGLSLS

-175 GGKETFFSNMELVKV
+175 GGKETFFSNMALVNV
-190 IQSALEKAELPA
+190 IQSALEKAQLPA
-202 ASVQYIEKP
+202 AAVQYIEKP
-211 DRELVAQLL
+211 DRELVSQLL

-234 AGLHKMCQENS
+234 ASLHKMCKENS

-258 IFIDESADL
+258 IFVDQSADL
-267 ERSLNVVENSKVQR
+267 DKSVEVIENAKIQR
-281 PSACNALDTLLVH
+281 PSACNALDILLVH
-294 KAVAEEFLPKLVE
+294 QAIASEFLAKLVL
-307 RLNGKVALV
+307 RLNDQVTFVVEPKAQACM
-316 SDASAKPLVANAAD
+316 SHAKQLREAV
-330 VRDAQEGDFD
+330 EGDFD

-353 ADVKE
+353 DDVQQ
-358 AIDHM
+358 AIEHM
-363 RVHNASHS
+363 REHNASHS

-376 NSLQNSELFINSVGS
+376 NDLFNAELFINSAGS

-441 DYLIRS
+441 NYLSRR